1 MYSRPGAV
9 DSRFGTR
16 VTGANSFRLKS
27 DENRRPNFNRVE
39 VSSGSVDIDMKDASA
54 TSGRFHRPSPAPST
68 SSSTYGQDRQA
79 LRECTT
85 GTTYRS
91 PATSRLMAPTAS
103 SLAHRKAPRSAPRS
117 APGLIPSYA
126 RPTASSATG
135 RHQASRIPSAPT
147 KSTYGSSTNRVQS
160 ATSTSASRPV
170 SHQSSYADTGAFNK
184 LQTSLGSHPRYAA
197 TRTQQRAPTP
207 PPQQRA
213 PTLPPQQRLVEHA
226 TSSSASI
233 EMMDYEDEPEQ
244 EQRVLEQQSQEPKA
258 WSLDDFEI
266 GRELGTGKFGQVYLA
281 REKTSLMV
289 VALKVLVKDQLK
301 AAGVAHQLRK
311 EVEIHSRIRHEN
323 ILPLYAT
330 FQDATRVYLVLK
342 YAGGGDL
349 FKKMRSMPGRRFPE
363 RQAML
368 YTAQLVSALESCHH
382 QHVIHRDIKPE
393 NLLLSDEVCEAV
405 RVFCLGTIQLAD
417 FGWSSA
423 NVTAANRRD
432 TLCGT
437 LDYLSPEMIR
447 GEKYD
452 ESVDIWAVGII
463 MYELLVGKPPFEA
476 PGQNETIELITE
488 GQLHVPPMVSLAA
501 KDLITRILQKL
512 PERRLSLQEIKAHR
526 WFAPLAIRQRSS
538 RRGL

>member
-1 MYSRPGAV
+1 MYSRPGA
-9 DSRFGTR
+9 DSSRFGAR
-16 VTGANSFRLKS
+16 PTGANSFRLRS
-27 DENRRPNFNRVE
+27 DENRRPNFGQGAP
-39 VSSGSVDIDMKDASA
+39 SPGSADVDMKDASPA
-54 TSGRFHRPSPAPST
+54 TGRFRTTPTPASSST
-68 SSSTYGQDRQA
+68 SSHSRQA
-79 LRECTT
+79 LRERTT
-85 GTTYRS
+85 AGYRATS
-91 PATSRLMAPTAS
+91 TSRLMAPTAS
-103 SLAHRKAPRSAPRS
+103 SLGHRSVPRPSPTS
-117 APGLIPSYA
+117 TGSVPSYA
-126 RPTASSATG
+126 RPTTSSTTGKYQGTRVPPAPMKANRFQSASSSATRPPYAG
-135 RHQASRIPSAPT
+135 GGASSRFHTVSSAP
-147 KSTYGSSTNRVQS
+147 
-160 ATSTSASRPV
+160 
-170 SHQSSYADTGAFNK
+170 SSYGT
-184 LQTSLGSHPRYAA
+184 
-197 TRTQQRAPTP
+197 TRTQQHAPTQQRATPQATP
-207 PPQQRA
+207 PPA
-213 PTLPPQQRLVEHA
+213 PA
-226 TSSSASI
+226 
-233 EMMDYEDEPEQ
+233 EMMDYEDQ
-244 EQRVLEQQSQEPKA
+244 QTQQQRELGQDQQKQTPKA

-281 REKTSLMV
+281 REKNSRMV
-289 VALKVLVKDQLK
+289 VALKVLVKEQLK

-349 FKKMRSMPGRRFPE
+349 YKKMRSMPGRRFPE

-368 YTAQLVSALESCHH
+368 YTAQLVSALEACHQ

-393 NLLLSDEVCEAV
+393 NLLLSDE
-405 RVFCLGTIQLAD
+405 GTIQLAD

-423 NVTAANRRD
+423 NVTAATRRD

-488 GQLHVPPMVSLAA
+488 GQLQVPPMVSLAA

-512 PERRLSLQEIKAHR
+512 PEKRLSLHEIKAHR
-526 WFAPLAIRQRSS
+526 WFAPLALRQRST
-538 RRGL
+538 RRSGF

>member
-1 MYSRPGAV
+1 MNARPHAAADARYSRRP
-9 DSRFGTR
+9 
-16 VTGANSFRLKS
+16 TGANAFRLKS
-27 DENRRPNFNRVE
+27 DDSRRTNYSRSN
-39 VSSGSVDIDMKDASA
+39 SSTGSEDVDMSDA
-54 TSGRFHRPSPAPST
+54 SPAPSSRLQRPSSSASSTVSST
-68 SSSTYGQDRQA
+68 SSQSRHL
-79 LRECTT
+79 LRERTANAHQ
-85 GTTYRS
+85 S

-103 SLAHRKAPRSAPRS
+103 SLAHRTASRLKSPSETGS
-117 APGLIPSYA
+117 VPSYA
-126 RPTASSATG
+126 RPTASSTTTG
-135 RHQASRIPSAPT
+135 RHQVSRIPSTPT
-147 KSTYGSSTNRVQS
+147 KSTYGSSTSRYQS
-160 ATSTSASRPV
+160 ATSASAARPAPA
-170 SHQSSYADTGAFNK
+170 QSSYAGASTTSRS
-184 LQTSLGSHPRYAA
+184 QTDLLGPQPSCGTSRM
-197 TRTQQRAPTP
+197 QQRTAIALPHQTRVG
-207 PPQQRA
+207 RA
-213 PTLPPQQRLVEHA
+213 
-226 TSSSASI
+226 ASDSDTA
-233 EMMDYEDEPEQ
+233 EMMDYEDELDPRKQQQ
-244 EQRVLEQQSQEPKA
+244 EEAIRQPPKA

-281 REKTSLMV
+281 REKNSRMV
-289 VALKVLVKDQLK
+289 VALKMLVKEQLK

-349 FKKMRSMPGRRFPE
+349 YKKMRSMPGRRFPE

-393 NLLLSDEVCEAV
+393 NLLLSEE
-405 RVFCLGTIQLAD
+405 GTIQLAD

-423 NVTAANRRD
+423 NVTAATRRD

-476 PGQNETIELITE
+476 PGQNETVELITE
-488 GQLHVPPMVSLAA
+488 GQLYIPPMVSLAA
-501 KDLITRILQKL
+501 KDLLTRILQKL

-526 WFAPLAIRQRSS
+526 WFGPLAARQRSV
-538 RRGL
+538 RRGV

>member
-1 MYSRPGAV
+1 MR
-9 DSRFGTR
+9 T
-16 VTGANSFRLKS
+16 
-27 DENRRPNFNRVE
+27 DENRRPNFGRGQP
-39 VSSGSVDIDMKDASA
+39 SPGSADVDMKD
-54 TSGRFHRPSPAPST
+54 TSPAPST
-68 SSSTYGQDRQA
+68 SSGRSQRAAPSSASSFGHNRPA
-79 LRECTT
+79 LRERTSPS
-85 GTTYRS
+85 YRS
-91 PATSRLMAPTAS
+91 TATSRLMAPTAS
-103 SLAHRKAPRSAPRS
+103 SLAHRTASPASAGS
-117 APGLIPSYA
+117 VPSYA

-135 RHQASRIPSAPT
+135 RYNGSRIPSAPT
-147 KSTYGSSTNRVQS
+147 KATHNSGTSRFRTGAS
-160 ATSTSASRPV
+160 TSTAILTSVRPPYAGAGASSRFQTA
-170 SHQSSYADTGAFNK
+170 STSQS
-184 LQTSLGSHPRYAA
+184 RYGT
-197 TRTQQRAPTP
+197 TRTQSRAPSP
-207 PPQQRA
+207 PPPRQHTVEQNIPPAA
-213 PTLPPQQRLVEHA
+213 PA
-226 TSSSASI
+226 
-233 EMMDYEDEPEQ
+233 EMMDYEDHQTEQQREQ
-244 EQRVLEQQSQEPKA
+244 EQKQPNQPPKA

-281 REKTSLMV
+281 REKNSRMY
-289 VALKVLVKDQLK
+289 VALKVLVKEQLK

-323 ILPLYAT
+323 ILPLFAT
-330 FQDATRVYLVLK
+330 FQDATRVYLVMK

-349 FKKMRSMPGRRFPE
+349 YKKMRSMPRRRFPE

-368 YTAQLVSALESCHH
+368 YIAQLVSALEACHQ

-393 NLLLSDEVCEAV
+393 NLLLSEE
-405 RVFCLGTIQLAD
+405 GTIQLGD

-488 GQLHVPPMVSLAA
+488 GQLQVPPMVSLAA
-501 KDLITRILQKL
+501 KDLITRV
-512 PERRLSLQEIKAHR
+512 
-526 WFAPLAIRQRSS
+526 RSQH
-538 RRGL
+538 LFLVLHAFLYLNI

>member
-1 MYSRPGAV
+1 MYSRPSAV
-9 DSRFGTR
+9 DSRFGTP
-16 VTGANSFRLKS
+16 VIGANSFRLKS

-39 VSSGSVDIDMKDASA
+39 DSSGSVDIDMKDASA

-103 SLAHRKAPRSAPRS
+103 SLAHRKAPRLAPRS
-117 APGLIPSYA
+117 APGSIPSYA

-160 ATSTSASRPV
+160 ATSTSAARPV
-170 SHQSSYADTGAFNK
+170 SHQSSYAGTGASNR
-184 LQTSLGSHPRYAA
+184 LQTNLGSHPRYAA

-207 PPQQRA
+207 PPQQR
-213 PTLPPQQRLVEHA
+213 LVEHA
-226 TSSSASI
+226 TSPSASI
-233 EMMDYEDEPEQ
+233 EMMDYEDQPEQ
-244 EQRVLEQQSQEPKA
+244 EQRVLEQHSQEPKA

-393 NLLLSDEVCEAV
+393 NLLLSDE
-405 RVFCLGTIQLAD
+405 GTIQLAD

>member
-1 MYSRPGAV
+1 MYSGASSTSA
-9 DSRFGTR
+9 SRFGAR
-16 VTGANSFRLKS
+16 PTGANSFRLRS
-27 DENRRPNFNRVE
+27 DENRRPNFGRAE
-39 VSSGSVDIDMKDASA
+39 ASPGSADVDMKDASPA
-54 TSGRFHRPSPAPST
+54 SAASGRLQRPSPAA
-68 SSSTYGQDRQA
+68 SSSASTASRQA
-79 LRECTT
+79 LRDRTA
-85 GTTYRS
+85 GGYRS
-91 PATSRLMAPTAS
+91 TATSRLMAPTAS
-103 SLAHRKAPRSAPRS
+103 SLAHRTAPRASPTS
-117 APGLIPSYA
+117 SGSTPSYA

-135 RHQASRIPSAPT
+135 RFQGTRIPSAPT
-147 KSTYGSSTNRVQS
+147 KPTYGTGASRFQS
-160 ATSTSASRPV
+160 ATTGSTARPAAARPTYAGSGTTSRFQSASRP
-170 SHQSSYADTGAFNK
+170 QAGYGMT
-184 LQTSLGSHPRYAA
+184 
-197 TRTQQRAPTP
+197 RAPTP
-207 PPQQRA
+207 PQQQTHEQTA
-213 PTLPPQQRLVEHA
+213 PPPA
-226 TSSSASI
+226 PA
-233 EMMDYEDEPEQ
+233 EMMDYEEQHGQQDQ
-244 EQRVLEQQSQEPKA
+244 EQGQQQQPPKA

-281 REKTSLMV
+281 REKNSRMV
-289 VALKVLVKDQLK
+289 VALKVLVKEQLK

-330 FQDATRVYLVLK
+330 FQDSTRVYLVLK

-349 FKKMRSMPGRRFPE
+349 YKKMRSMPGRRFPE

-368 YTAQLVSALESCHH
+368 YTAQLVSALESCHN

-393 NLLLSDEVCEAV
+393 NLLLSDE
-405 RVFCLGTIQLAD
+405 GTIQLAD

-423 NVTAANRRD
+423 NVTAATRRD

-452 ESVDIWAVGII
+452 ESVDIWAIGII

-488 GQLHVPPMVSLAA
+488 GPLHVPPMVSLSA

-512 PERRLSLQEIKAHR
+512 PEKRLSLQEIKAHR
-526 WFAPLAIRQRSS
+526 WFTPLRQRSS
-538 RRGL
+538 RRGF

>member
-1 MYSRPGAV
+1 MSSDMR
-9 DSRFGTR
+9 
-16 VTGANSFRLKS
+16 S
-27 DENRRPNFNRVE
+27 DENRRPNFGRYE
-39 VSSGSVDIDMKDASA
+39 PSPDSADIDMKDASSA
-54 TSGRFHRPSPAPST
+54 PPVASGRLQRASPSSV
-68 SSSTYGQDRQA
+68 SSTASFGHNRQA
-79 LRECTT
+79 LRERSTAS
-85 GTTYRS
+85 YRS
-91 PATSRLMAPTAS
+91 TATSRLMAPTAS
-103 SLAHRKAPRSAPRS
+103 SLAHRTVSPASTGS
-117 APGLIPSYA
+117 VPSYA

-147 KSTYGSSTNRVQS
+147 KAMYGGGTSRLRTATSSSTARPTSARPPYTGAGASSRFQTGSSPQ
-160 ATSTSASRPV
+160 
-170 SHQSSYADTGAFNK
+170 
-184 LQTSLGSHPRYAA
+184 PRFGT
-197 TRTQQRAPTP
+197 TRTQSNAPTP
-207 PPQQRA
+207 PPPRQYTTEQITPPAA
-213 PTLPPQQRLVEHA
+213 PA
-226 TSSSASI
+226 
-233 EMMDYEDEPEQ
+233 EMMDYEDQQTEQQREQ
-244 EQRVLEQQSQEPKA
+244 EQEHPNQPPKA
-258 WSLDDFEI
+258 WSLSDFEI

-281 REKTSLMV
+281 REKSSRMY
-289 VALKVLVKDQLK
+289 VALKVLVKEQLK
-301 AAGVAHQLRK
+301 AAGVSHQLRK

-323 ILPLYAT
+323 ILPLFAT
-330 FQDATRVYLVLK
+330 FQDATRVYLVMK

-349 FKKMRSMPGRRFPE
+349 YKKMRSMPGRRFPE

-368 YTAQLVSALESCHH
+368 YTAQLVSALEACHQ

-393 NLLLSDEVCEAV
+393 NLLLSQE
-405 RVFCLGTIQLAD
+405 GTIQLGD

-488 GQLHVPPMVSLAA
+488 GQLRVPPMVSLAA

-512 PERRLSLQEIKAHR
+512 PEKRLSLQEIKAHR
-526 WFAPLAIRQRSS
+526 WFAPLAIRQRSA
-538 RRGL
+538 RRGGH